1 MNNVN
6 SQKLSDKALQKLKK
20 LYRNFRQSF
29 TTTKKAIVVSE
40 DGCEVGGAVEGF
52 SDCHQRG
59 TSLVSLLRWHWHV
72 LHALT
77 GFLPKKRYM
86 WTEIFKELYL
96 EKACKVNLNHSSAIC
111 DNLANHTTIK
121 IEIQKEVAG
130 IQVVFLK
137 RN

>member
-1 MNNVN
+1 MDNVN

-20 LYRNFRQSF
+20 LYKNIQQSF
-29 TTTKKAIVVSE
+29 TKNKSIVVSE

-77 GFLPKKRYM
+77 GSLPTKK
-86 WTEIFKELYL
+86 
-96 EKACKVNLNHSSAIC
+96 
-111 DNLANHTTIK
+111 K
-121 IEIQKEVAG
+121 IHVDEN
-130 IQVVFLK
+130 F
-137 RN
+137 

>member
-1 MNNVN
+1 MDNVN

-20 LYRNFRQSF
+20 LYKNFQQSF
-29 TTTKKAIVVSE
+29 TKNKSIVVSE

-77 GFLPKKRYM
+77 GSLPKK
-86 WTEIFKELYL
+86 
-96 EKACKVNLNHSSAIC
+96 
-111 DNLANHTTIK
+111 K
-121 IEIQKEVAG
+121 IHVEEN
-130 IQVVFLK
+130 F
-137 RN
+137 